1 MSIISRLEKP
11 FIDIIKNSSD
21 VLTPLITETK
31 ISRKLLKF
39 ITAIIKYLLSKK
51 MLFYAT
57 NNNLYEL
64 GLVSYE
70 FGILNLE
77 FTNDA
82 GAKEY
87 IELICYNWFMSNLYN
102 LYNLYYYNNNDIKF
116 FILFNNY
123 TNKNQSIKLNPLQGD
138 INDILDIE
146 PRYTPLTKANI
157 ITILK
162 TIIIEGFTTIF
173 IDIDIDIDIDT
184 EFINNLETSISSII
198 TKYNGKT
205 TTKVYTDEDYSRITL
220 ITNEETKTSCL
231 KAGLYEMYNLPD
243 YIDRYNTNLEELLSQ
258 LLDSNSEN
266 KSLIKLLLHLKAK
279 YIDTNILTE
288 FTINEFINQHLS
300 KLVTIEEYNEIKDK
314 DSCIN
319 KPKDASKS
327 IMKKQ
332 VKERASKDIYTKI
345 NENYKDVL
353 SSIKK
358 AFILYEKTID
368 KNHYIRT
375 YRIANLLS
383 TFITYSLITLSN
395 ADKLFYINRNTL
407 FKLKIKNQVPQYQ
420 SVLVFYLVDITSST
434 KTAEIKIDC
443 YYMLYADSAYSM
455 YANKNNE
462 DFILFNYMNSTNN
475 RSTINI
481 YEQDNL
487 YNIMRELELTKD
499 YLPDIPITTERYD
512 LYSLTKN
519 LIDLSIFSI
528 SEVGL
533 INKAI
538 INNDFLNESIKRK
551 IKKKEEEI
559 ITRQEDNTTGSR
571 IIIDPAIKDM
581 CSKAG
586 LYEMRKLSYKYTD
599 TFLYDLIEI
608 INDVNLLKLLYY
620 EMEEKGIDY
629 LKNTTVIMYL
639 ESNPS
644 LISKEEYNDI
654 IDNEKC
660 KIIGG
665 TKTKYIINNDTKTN
679 RAYIKY
685 NNKKV
690 YFYKKDNNKIFIE
703 IDKKI
708 ISITKKIFSYNNK
721 ENNYYIK
728 L

>member
-205 TTKVYTDEDYSRITL
+205 TTKVYTDEDYSRINL

-368 KNHYIRT
+368 KNHYIRS
-375 YRIANLLS
+375 YRIVNLLS

-407 FKLKIKNQVPQYQ
+407 FKLKIKNQDPQYQ

-462 DFILFNYMNSTNN
+462 DFILFNYMNSTN

-571 IIIDPAIKDM
+571 IIIDAAIKNM

-644 LISKEEYNDI
+644 LISEEEYNDI